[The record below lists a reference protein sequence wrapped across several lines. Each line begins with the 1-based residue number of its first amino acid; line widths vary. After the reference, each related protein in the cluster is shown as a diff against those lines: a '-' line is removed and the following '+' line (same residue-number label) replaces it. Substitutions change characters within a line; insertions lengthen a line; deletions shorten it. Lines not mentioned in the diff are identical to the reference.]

1 MARPIGSPSP
11 NVVLR
16 LDAEDKKIV
25 NALIAAEKLNRSDV
39 IRRAIRYYAKSLGVE
54 IQNPHKKA

>member
-1 MARPIGSPSP
+1 MARPIASPSP

-39 IRRAIRYYAKSLGVE
+39 IRRAIRAYAKQLG
-54 IQNPHKKA
+54 IQLESPKAA